1 MTLPPRDTSRMG
13 DDVVEVIGVAFDCEI
28 EPPSPIHPGLPDTT
42 GLVELLGPKRG
53 VAKVLEQQG
62 QASIK
67 RPLDKWGSAFVT
79 PTEALAEA
87 NPHLGSF
94 SLLARLQHSDCLLG

>member
-1 MTLPPRDTSRMG
+1 MRKLISWSLVAGWLVVIWHPRRQ
-13 DDVVEVIGVAFDCEI
+13 A
-28 EPPSPIHPGLPDTT
+28 
-42 GLVELLGPKRG
+42 GPKAAQGPCDGGRSHRSLAAG
-53 VAKVLEQQG
+53 KG